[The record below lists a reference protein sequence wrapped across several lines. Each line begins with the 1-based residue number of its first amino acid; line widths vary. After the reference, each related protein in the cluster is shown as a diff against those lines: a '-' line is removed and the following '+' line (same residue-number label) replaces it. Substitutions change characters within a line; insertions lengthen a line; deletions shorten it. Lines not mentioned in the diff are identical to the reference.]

1 MGKRGTRQGGNGGNG
16 GGGGRFP
23 NQNNNGGASG
33 GHHGAGGGPDH
44 RWNNGSGIVFADN
57 AGGYKGNNP
66 GAIGGV
72 YQGNNPGFVPGCYK
86 GKNPKPQFANNNA
99 NNPVANGGVYQG
111 ENPGFVPGGYKG
123 KNPKP
128 QFANNNANGFNGPGP
143 GSVNRG
149 HNNPHRNKDAWYPGL
164 HIDDLDDPT
173 KEHLELIAVASGLMQ
188 ASDASRRDYAQEVA
202 IKAQWPPESA
212 MWNMIQDIGTVDP
225 SLVCFI
231 HSAGV
236 QRDAD
241 GDVIM
246 RDADACDCLSDDWNI
261 PGCLKLAFFYMVAL
275 AKRNRLKRQAQQQQ
289 QPLRHQQQKQP
300 WVQQQ
305 QQKQQP
311 VASAATATRLGSAA
325 AAAAVGPAA
334 AAAAGAAGA
343 GALMGGGVRAW
354 G

>member
-57 AGGYKGNNP
+57 AGGYKCNNP

-72 YQGNNPGFVPGCYK
+72 YQGN
-86 GKNPKPQFANNNA
+86 
-99 NNPVANGGVYQG
+99 
-111 ENPGFVPGGYKG
+111 NPGFVPGGYKG

-143 GSVNRG
+143 ASVNRG

-164 HIDDLDDPT
+164 HIDNLDDPT

-275 AKRNRLKRQAQQQQ
+275 AKRNRLKRQAQQQPQQKPQQ
-289 QPLRHQQQKQP
+289 QPQKQP
-300 WVQQQ
+300 
-305 QQKQQP
+305 
-311 VASAATATRLGSAA
+311 
-325 AAAAVGPAA
+325 
-334 AAAAGAAGA
+334 
-343 GALMGGGVRAW
+343 
-354 G
+354 